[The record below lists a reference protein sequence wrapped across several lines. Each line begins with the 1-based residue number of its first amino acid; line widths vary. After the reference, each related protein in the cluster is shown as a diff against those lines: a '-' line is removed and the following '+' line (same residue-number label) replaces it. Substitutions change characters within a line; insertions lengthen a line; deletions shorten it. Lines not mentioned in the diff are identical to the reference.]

1 MHTPTSAHGFTL
13 LELLV
18 VIAIVSILSAI
29 AVPQFNA
36 YRQRSFDTR
45 ARQDLHNVAIAE
57 EAYFL
62 DYERY
67 SSCAN
72 QSCTALPGISTLSK
86 GVDLSITAEEQ
97 SFTGTAT
104 HPKGS
109 GRLFSWD
116 SEHGGLLESDS

>member
-1 MHTPTSAHGFTL
+1 MHIEENNFGFTL

-29 AVPQFNA
+29 AVPQFSA
-36 YRQRSFDTR
+36 YRQRSFDVR

-62 DYERY
+62 DSEHY
-67 SSCAN
+67 
-72 QSCTALPGISTLSK
+72 QSCSNQQCTVLPGISTLSK
-86 GVDLSITAEEQ
+86 GVSLAIVAADQ

-104 HPKGS
+104 HQTGS
-109 GRLFSWD
+109 GRVFSWD
-116 SEHGGLLESDS
+116 SEHGGLME